1 MRVMRNDPGLPV
13 GVKLKNILK
22 ILNVDLRFFLCCNLG
37 RSPTCP
43 GFTHKMDILDAKTH
57 GKSKIPVILNH

>member
-1 MRVMRNDPGLPV
+1 MRVMRNDPGLSV
-13 GVKLKNILK
+13 GVKLKRRFF
-22 ILNVDLRFFLCCNLG
+22 NVDLRFFLCCNLG

-57 GKSKIPVILNH
+57 GKSRIPVILNH

>member
-1 MRVMRNDPGLPV
+1 MRVMRNDPGLSV

-43 GFTHKMDILDAKTH
+43 GFTHKMDI
-57 GKSKIPVILNH
+57 

>member
-1 MRVMRNDPGLPV
+1 MRVMRNDPGLSV